1 MPGVHPDF
9 ALGVTFKLPLTSAEF
24 SRCIQVT
31 SWGAALNLANP
42 LWVQCCCGLAWPG
55 PPPTSHSLPLVHTR
69 PPSPLHTLCPWST
82 PGPSHFTLSAPGP
95 HQTPLPTSHSLSLV
109 HAWASCRPKPE
120 AFFDPQSRWG
130 PFGPYLLFSSCLWDS
145 PTSYRNPHGHGPLC
159 LIYAVLGT

>member
-31 SWGAALNLANP
+31 SWGAALNLPNP

-69 PPSPLHTLCPWST
+69 PPSPLHILSPWST
-82 PGPSHFTLSAPGP
+82 PGPSPLHTLCPWSSPGHP
-95 HQTPLPTSHSLSLV
+95 AGLSL
-109 HAWASCRPKPE
+109 KPSLTPRVGGVPLVPICSLVP
-120 AFFDPQSRWG
+120 ACGTLQLHTVTLMDTG
-130 PFGPYLLFSSCLWDS
+130 PCALFMQYLALN
-145 PTSYRNPHGHGPLC
+145 T
-159 LIYAVLGT
+159 VLRQ